1 MPQGRNKKFLSEKG
15 VGGRGMG
22 LLFDASQR
30 TRQDCC
36 AVETQKLFG
45 EWINKWMGT
54 GLFSLGDRVDLLLLF
69 DES

>member
-1 MPQGRNKKFLSEKG
+1 MPQGRNKKFSSEKG

-30 TRQDCC
+30 TRQDCY

-45 EWINKWMGT
+45 E
-54 GLFSLGDRVDLLLLF
+54 
-69 DES
+69 